1 MSITGP
7 IVAAEDI
14 DLDLLP
20 LIYQYLRCLEKEQNQ
35 TDLNRV
41 ALDATQKLTELNS
54 KISLAREQVPKL
66 AGVEYSPADQ
76 LQKLGALRAQLTLKK
91 QLLAKYKSKA
101 SADGVTTR
109 D

>member
-1 MSITGP
+1 MLFLS
-7 IVAAEDI
+7 
-14 DLDLLP
+14 
-20 LIYQYLRCLEKEQNQ
+20 
-35 TDLNRV
+35 
-41 ALDATQKLTELNS
+41 
-54 KISLAREQVPKL
+54 QVPKL

-101 SADGVTTR
+101 SADGVTVR